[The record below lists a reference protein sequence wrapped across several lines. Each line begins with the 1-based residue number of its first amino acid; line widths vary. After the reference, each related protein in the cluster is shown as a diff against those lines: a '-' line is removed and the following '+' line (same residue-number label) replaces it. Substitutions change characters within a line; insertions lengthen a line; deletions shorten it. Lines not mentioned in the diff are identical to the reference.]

1 MVNGAVRSG
10 TQILPLA
17 AVSLPGSGQARRQRS
32 GNSGVKHISDLH
44 LFSRTRP
51 HLSQQIPLQ
60 KRCFPRNDAPMYT
73 ISALYHFTRFAD
85 PAALRGPLLSFAE
98 QHGVK
103 GSLLLAS
110 EGINGTIAGS
120 DAGIKAMLGYIDAL
134 PGCRGFDHKESHAV
148 DAPFGKMKV
157 KLKKEIVTM
166 GQPDVDPRASVG
178 QYCNPEEWN
187 ALISS
192 PDVAVI
198 DTRNDYEVAIGTF
211 DGAID
216 PMTRSFGEFPAWWEK
231 NKERFHNKRIAM
243 FCTGGIRCEKST
255 NFLMG
260 QGVEEVFHLKGG
272 ILKYLE
278 EMPQEKSK
286 WDGECFVFDG
296 RVSVGHGLVEGPH
309 DLCHACR
316 RPILPADKARAEFE
330 NGVSCH
336 QCVEE
341 YDEDRKER
349 FRERQKQVELS
360 RDKGEAHLGRDLK
373 AARKKAAVQKA
384 LRAEMS
390 RNGQPDAG

>member
-1 MVNGAVRSG
+1 
-10 TQILPLA
+10 
-17 AVSLPGSGQARRQRS
+17 
-32 GNSGVKHISDLH
+32 
-44 LFSRTRP
+44 
-51 HLSQQIPLQ
+51 
-60 KRCFPRNDAPMYT
+60 
-73 ISALYHFTRFAD
+73 
-85 PAALRGPLLSFAE
+85 
-98 QHGVK
+98 
-103 GSLLLAS
+103 
-110 EGINGTIAGS
+110 
-120 DAGIKAMLGYIDAL
+120 
-134 PGCRGFDHKESHAV
+134 
-148 DAPFGKMKV
+148 
-157 KLKKEIVTM
+157 
-166 GQPDVDPRASVG
+166 
-178 QYCNPEEWN
+178 
-187 ALISS
+187 
-192 PDVAVI
+192 
-198 DTRNDYEVAIGTF
+198 
-211 DGAID
+211 
-216 PMTRSFGEFPAWWEK
+216 
-231 NKERFHNKRIAM
+231 M

-316 RPILPADKARAEFE
+316 RPILPEDKTRAEFE

-336 QCVEE
+336 QCIDE
-341 YDEDRKER
+341 YDEARKER